1 MNEKNIET
9 LLVKLVGEMKSLN
22 AEVRGLRAELRK
34 RAGEP
39 EPVVPEKP
47 KPWSGGAVAVTKQF
61 GRVVETETA
70 DIPSGITSEMR
81 RITEEQAREANPKG
95 VETFKAD
102 PVESEPEPIRF
113 TDEQIAN
120 FKGFRGVR
128 R

>member
-1 MNEKNIET
+1 MNERNIET

-22 AEVRGLRAELRK
+22 AEVRGLRADLRR

-39 EPVVPEKP
+39 EPVEAEKK
-47 KPWSGGAVAVTKQF
+47 KPWGAVMSVTKQF
-61 GRVVETETA
+61 GRVIEPESGDV
-70 DIPSGITSEMR
+70 PSGITPEMR
-81 RITEEQAREANPKG
+81 RITEEQSREANPKG

-102 PVESEPEPIRF
+102 PVESEPEPVRF

-120 FKGFRGVR
+120 FRGFRGVR